1 MTAGVQREPSLLV
14 AINREALTM
23 SEQSDRS
30 TPDSVGCKVTKS
42 QVLRFIEQK
51 FEMADRDHDGQLD
64 VGELT
69 NFIRF
74 VTHPDLR
81 GLRSWTK

>member
-1 MTAGVQREPSLLV
+1 
-14 AINREALTM
+14 M
-23 SEQSDRS
+23 SEQSNQS
-30 TPDSVGCKVTKS
+30 TDASGGCKVTKN

-81 GLRSWTK
+81 GLRSWNR

>member
-1 MTAGVQREPSLLV
+1 
-14 AINREALTM
+14 M
-23 SEQSDRS
+23 SEQSNQS
-30 TPDSVGCKVTKS
+30 TDVSGGCKVTKS

-81 GLRSWTK
+81 GLRSWNR

>member
-1 MTAGVQREPSLLV
+1 MSEPSDQ
-14 AINREALTM
+14 NTHGNG
-23 SEQSDRS
+23 
-30 TPDSVGCKVTKS
+30 GCKVTKN

-64 VGELT
+64 IGELT

-81 GLRSWTK
+81 GLRSWNK

>member
-1 MTAGVQREPSLLV
+1 MG
-14 AINREALTM
+14 IKREAFRM
-23 SEQSDRS
+23 SEQ
-30 TPDSVGCKVTKS
+30 PDQRTYDTDGCKVTKS
-42 QVLRFIEQK
+42 QVIRFIEQK

-64 VGELT
+64 IGELT

-81 GLRSWTK
+81 GLRSWNR